1 MRIFY
6 FIFTILFFKKRYL
19 KNDKTKQAIA
29 KKKLESFFKKGNFN
43 EKLIYGVPVN
53 DIITFSFFGL
63 SFSFPAKFYLI
74 YYNSYNPPD
83 IIGRSSGIPRY
94 FYYSQYLINTFE
106 NKFPS
111 SITYKDQEYSICYID

>member
-19 KNDKTKQAIA
+19 KNDNTKRDIA
-29 KKKLESFFKKGNFN
+29 KKKLESFFKEKSFD

-63 SFSFPAKFYLI
+63 SFSFPTTFYLI
-74 YYNSYNPPD
+74 YSMSYNPPD
-83 IIGRSSGIPRY
+83 IIGCSFGIPRH
-94 FYYSQYLINTFE
+94 FYYSKYLIHTSE
-106 NKFPS
+106 NKCPLS
-111 SITYKDQEYSICYID
+111 VTYKDKRHSIYYID